1 MEPKRR
7 HCWNCGADM
16 GFIEDRFY
24 DRRDTCGRREC
35 DLNAREQDRAER
47 DDAHDKLDRD
57 MDW

>member
-1 MEPKRR
+1 
-7 HCWNCGADM
+7 M